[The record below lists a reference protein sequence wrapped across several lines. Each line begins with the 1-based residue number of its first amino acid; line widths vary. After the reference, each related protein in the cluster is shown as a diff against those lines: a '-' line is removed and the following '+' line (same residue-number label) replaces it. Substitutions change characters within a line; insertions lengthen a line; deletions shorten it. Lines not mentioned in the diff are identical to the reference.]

1 MKTLLRF
8 KDGVQLSRLGLQ
20 YVETCFDKAILKNIF
35 AYSNTFLI
43 QNLT

>member
-1 MKTLLRF
+1 MLTLLRF
-8 KDGVQLSRLGLQ
+8 KDDAQLGRLGLQ
-20 YVETCFDKAILKNIF
+20 YVENCFDMPILKKMF